1 MACIAP
7 VPRSPTT
14 MFDEAADWPSESD
27 NFSAPLGRRLVRSR
41 TAMLRQG
48 ESIERITRS
57 RTAMLGGRSE
67 SIASLAAVDHGYTDA
82 DQPIRSR
89 TAMFSYRDD
98 LNCRASTSSERRGL
112 LCETLVCDGTVYTLE
127 SFQDWLQKTPA
138 VKIAHIKGFGKGM
151 GDFYLQDAIAELR
164 DFDMIAFDG
173 DAYAD
178 TSFTAL
184 VPMFLR
190 LSPQKR
196 AVAFK
201 FERSIQ
207 KLKDAWSSQEA
218 VLEKLAIVSVDSEKV
233 KLQFQDEVSR
243 LPQSLPTWAVD
254 FFVLGRAAIKA
265 TGATHVVCLGGGGIS
280 GWEAQASLEGDK
292 VVTWIIFAQ
301 SRGRKEEH
309 PTLMDWADQKAT
321 SSSSVRLVRG
331 KDPDEADAFAGTF

>member
-7 VPRSPTT
+7 VPRSPTA
-14 MFDEAADWPSESD
+14 MFDEAADWPSD
-27 NFSAPLGRRLVRSR
+27 DFSAPLGRRLVRSR